1 MKHINLIDIRKEFEM
16 KKTLFATLIVAL
28 LAVGIVG
35 SVAAQS
41 PTPEYP
47 GGGFGP
53 GMRGSMGGYGYT
65 ADGETNPMHDTMITA
80 FAEKLGLSVDEIN
93 AAIEDGNTV
102 YDLASEAGIAAE
114 DFYGIM
120 LETRQAAI
128 AEGVAQGYFT
138 QEQADWMSQRQQG
151 HGSGACFD
159 GTADGQ
165 TFAPRGGGRW
175 ATAQ

>member
-1 MKHINLIDIRKEFEM
+1 M

-28 LAVGIVG
+28 LTVGIVG
-35 SVAAQS
+35 SVAAQA

-53 GMRGSMGGYGYT
+53 GMGGLMGGYGYS
-65 ADGETNPMHDTMITA
+65 ADGETNPMHEAMIKA
-80 FAEKLGLSVDEIN
+80 FSEKLGLSEGEIN
-93 AAIEDGNTV
+93 TAIEEGKTV
-102 YDLASEAGIAAE
+102 YDLASEAGIAPE

-120 LETRQAAI
+120 TEARQSAI
-128 AEGVAQGYFT
+128 EAGVASGFLT

-151 HGSGACFD
+151 RGSGACFD